1 MYSSQQLLDTGDK
14 SLNVR
19 QEYNINIGKIS
30 LTKISLT
37 KRKIT
42 AQFFNVFN
50 VLTLI
55 YIFYN

>member
-30 LTKISLT
+30 LTK
-37 KRKIT
+37 RKIT